1 MLTFMP
7 QNEANGVV
15 HIKCDSCT
23 ARSRNQCW
31 ALITGHS
38 SQRQVSHLMSSDYIW
53 SLPCWRRQLFL
64 LTKTHIY
71 GNAEKLTSLA
81 WPLINE
87 RKKQKRTIKLTFI
100 SDRRCPTWPN
110 NRLHAFIEQW
120 RAYFIEQWGAVP
132 TLSRF
137 SHVRPFGL
145 SLPGSSFHRI
155 LQARTLEWV
164 TMRSSRGSFQSRDQT
179 HVCYV
184 YLHWQWVLYH

>member
-1 MLTFMP
+1 
-7 QNEANGVV
+7 
-15 HIKCDSCT
+15 
-23 ARSRNQCW
+23 
-31 ALITGHS
+31 
-38 SQRQVSHLMSSDYIW
+38 MSSNYIW
-53 SLPCWRRQLFL
+53 SLPCWRGQLFL

-71 GNAEKLTSLA
+71 GNSEKLTSLA

-100 SDRRCPTWPN
+100 SDQRCPTWPN

-132 TLSRF
+132 TLSHF
-137 SHVRPFGL
+137 SRVRPFGL

-164 TMRSSRGSFQSRDQT
+164 AVPSSRGSFQPRDQT